1 MSRLPLDLYLTCWI
15 LQKCAPIYKRG
26 DKSVI
31 TNYRPISILPS
42 FSKIYEK
49 LWFTMVTVTIIISFR
64 LLHIQSIVT
73 IKLFSIHLI
82 HINIY
87 KYIYVGISIYNSYFL
102 NTFGWIRILDFYYWP
117 NTSNQDLLVTQ

>member
-1 MSRLPLDLYLTCWI
+1 MKFSVLYIAPHLSRIINVSFASGSVPDMLNIAKVC
-15 LQKCAPIYKRG
+15 PIYKRG

-64 LLHIQSIVT
+64 LLHIQSIDT

-87 KYIYVGISIYNSYFL
+87 KYIYVGKSIYNSYFL
-102 NTFGWIRILDFYYWP
+102 NTFG
-117 NTSNQDLLVTQ
+117 